1 MKKHVPA
8 LIIIFIFTG
17 CGLFA
22 GKKEEKK
29 VEDVPAGTKPPERGG
44 SDWDARIGGGKTGG
58 GESHA
63 DRIGAASIGTLAMGG
78 PSTSPKVADFIA
90 DPSPQ
95 VRQKAV
101 ETLVGWGKEAEPALG
116 KLHEHLRNVD
126 AGIRAAAAEVLA
138 RMGSKKAEGGLERA
152 RKDKSPEVKVWGH
165 AGLSKIE
172 GDCEDH
178 MEEVAEILKSG
189 KMQKPGAAADAM
201 LLLNCASADAI
212 ADLIDA
218 FKSSDEKLRAAAAR
232 AIGNVGPKAAAA
244 VPTLMGALGEKG
256 WRIRQSALLALAKM
270 GAKAAPAVALLAEI
284 LKDPAPRFRELAA
297 HALGEIGPA
306 AKSAEGPLR
315 KAAKD
320 PEGTVQAAAKRA
332 LHKILGK

>member
-1 MKKHVPA
+1 MRKFVPA
-8 LIIIFIFTG
+8 LILGLILSG

-29 VEDVPAGTKPPERGG
+29 VEKKKPPERGG
-44 SDWDARIGGGKTGG
+44 SDWDARIGGGNKP
-58 GESHA
+58 GEVSHA

-90 DPSPQ
+90 DPSLQ

-101 ETLVGWGKEAEPALG
+101 ETLVGWGKEAEPALP
-116 KLHEHLRNVD
+116 KLFDHLRNVD
-126 AGIRAAAAEVLA
+126 AGIRVAAAETLA
-138 RMGSKKAEGGLERA
+138 RMGLKKAEPGLERA
-152 RKDKSPEVKVWGH
+152 EKDKSPEVKVWGH
-165 AGLSKIE
+165 AGLAKIE

-178 MEEVAEILKSG
+178 MEDIADILKSG

-201 LLLNCASADAI
+201 LLLNCASEDAI

-218 FKSSDEKLRAAAAR
+218 FKSSDEKLRSAAAR

-244 VPTLMGALGEKG
+244 VPVLMGALGEKG
-256 WRIRQSALLALAKM
+256 WRIRQAALLALAKM
-270 GAKAAPAVALLAEI
+270 GPKAAPAVALLAEI

-306 AKSAEGPLR
+306 AKSAEGPLK

>member
-1 MKKHVPA
+1 VRKFVPV
-8 LIIIFIFTG
+8 LILGLILSG

-29 VEDVPAGTKPPERGG
+29 VEKKKPPERGA
-44 SDWDARIGGGKTGG
+44 SDWDARIGGGNQP
-58 GESHA
+58 GEVSHA

-90 DPSPQ
+90 DPSLQ

-101 ETLVGWGKEAEPALG
+101 ETLVGWGKDAEPAIP
-116 KLHEHLRNVD
+116 KLFDHLRNVD
-126 AGIRAAAAEVLA
+126 AGIRAAAAETLA
-138 RMGSKKAEGGLERA
+138 RMGSKKAEKGLEHA
-152 RKDKSPEVKVWGH
+152 AKDKSPEVKVWGH
-165 AGLSKIE
+165 AGLAKIE

-201 LLLNCASADAI
+201 LLLNCASEDAVT
-212 ADLIDA
+212 DLIDA
-218 FKSSDEKLRAAAAR
+218 FKSGDEVQRASAAR
-232 AIGNVGPKAAAA
+232 AIGNVGPKAAKA
-244 VPTLMGALGEKG
+244 VPALMGALGEKG
-256 WRIRQSALLALAKM
+256 FRIRVAALLALAKM
-270 GAKAAPAVALLAEI
+270 GPKAAPAVALLAEI

-306 AKSAEGPLR
+306 ARSAEGPLK
-315 KAAKD
+315 KAAND

-332 LHKILGK
+332 LHKITGK